1 MAGRIAYYGG
11 TVLSGLVLNLDAAK
25 KESYP
30 KTGTI
35 WTDLSGNGNN
45 GTLTNGPTFDSD
57 NKGSISF
64 DGADDYVNIP
74 SNSTIALTGDMTV
87 CAWVYLNNLSGYNAI
102 VGKTNGGY
110 PNPYDMYT
118 NPSSGTVS
126 FFRGDGSSFG
136 YSISNTGVSP
146 NAWQHVSVTMTST
159 TATHYLNGQADG
171 SNTLSATITD
181 GGGALY
187 VGSRAD
193 FVTKMN
199 GRISNLLM
207 YNRGLTASEIAQ
219 NYNALKGRFGY

>member
-11 TVLSGLVLNLDAAK
+11 IVKSGLVLDLDAAK
-25 KESYP
+25 MDSYP
-30 KTGTI
+30 KTGTAWNDI
-35 WTDLSGNGNN
+35 SGNKNN
-45 GTLTNGPTFDSD
+45 GTLTNGPTFNS
-57 NKGSISF
+57 NNGGSIVF
-64 DGADDYVNIP
+64 DGSNDYVDIP

-87 CAWVYLNNLSGYNAI
+87 CAWIYINSLSGYNAI
-102 VGKTNGGY
+102 VGKTNGGN

-126 FFRGDGSSFG
+126 FFRGNGSSYG
-136 YSISNTGVSP
+136 YLVSNTGVTI
-146 NAWQHVSVTMTST
+146 NTWQHVAITMTST
-159 TATHYLNGQADG
+159 TATHYLNGQTNG
-171 SNTLSATITD
+171 SGTISTTITD

-207 YNRGLTASEIAQ
+207 YNKGLTANEITQ
-219 NYNALKGRFGY
+219 NYNASKGRFGL